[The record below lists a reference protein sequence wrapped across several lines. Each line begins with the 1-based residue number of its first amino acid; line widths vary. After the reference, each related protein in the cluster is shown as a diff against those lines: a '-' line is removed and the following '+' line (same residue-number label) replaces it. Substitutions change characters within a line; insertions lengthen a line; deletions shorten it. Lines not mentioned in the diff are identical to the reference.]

1 MVINR
6 ENLTKLS
13 NDYIQGLAILSR
25 MKEEGASPHDYLQHS
40 IKFFIFKEFANN
52 LLKQYE
58 KGEENGSQEKLS

>member
-25 MKEEGASPHDYLQHS
+25 MKEEGARPHDYLKHS
-40 IKFFIFKEFANN
+40 IKFFEFKEYANTY
-52 LLKQYE
+52 LYIHIYLARARP
-58 KGEENGSQEKLS
+58 

>member
-25 MKEEGASPHDYLQHS
+25 MKEKGASPHDYLQHS
-40 IKFFIFKEFANN
+40 IKFFRFRWT
-52 LLKQYE
+52 Y
-58 KGEENGSQEKLS
+58 SW